1 MPSDP
6 LRTRI
11 CDRFGC
17 EYPIFA
23 FTHYPD
29 VAAAVTNAG
38 GVGVLGAGWGD
49 DPKGSEALRGR
60 IRRVKEMVGDR
71 PFAVDLI
78 LPASIPDHG
87 TPAEMGAMIPEEHRR
102 FARTIKEEYS
112 IPAPKSPVS
121 QPPLTRESI
130 REMVDMLYEEEVR
143 IFASGLGSPADLV
156 EEMQARGMTVIS
168 LVGKPRHAVKS
179 VAAGVDVIVAQGTD
193 AAGHTGE
200 MGTLSL
206 VPQVVEA
213 VRAAGSDAPVLAAG
227 GIASGRQLV
236 AALALGAV
244 GVWTGTIWLPAV
256 ESDLDP
262 ILKDRLV
269 RARGDE
275 TIRSDKRSGYTA
287 RFLRSKYDDVWERP
301 DAPRRA
307 LPMPL
312 QGMAYGDI
320 EQATSDHRMEEW
332 MTTPASQSVG
342 LVTGV
347 RPAAAIFA
355 DLVAEAREVLESVF
369 GVAPSG
375 SFTHR

>member
-1 MPSDP
+1 MDP
-6 LRTRI
+6 LRTAV

-49 DPKGSEALRGR
+49 DPKGPEALRGR
-60 IRRVKEMVGDR
+60 IRRVRELVGDR
-71 PFAVDLI
+71 PFGVDLI
-78 LPASIPDHG
+78 LPASVPDQG
-87 TPAEMGAMIPEEHRR
+87 TPDGMAALVPEEHRR
-102 FARTIKEEYS
+102 FARTIVDEYS
-112 IPAPKSPVS
+112 IPPPKNPAS

-130 REMVDMLYEEEVR
+130 REMVDMLFEEEVR

-156 EEMQARGMTVIS
+156 DEMHEHGMTVVS

-193 AAGHTGE
+193 AAGHTGDI
-200 MGTLSL
+200 GTLSL
-206 VPQVVEA
+206 VPQVVDA

-227 GIASGRQLV
+227 GVASGRQLV
-236 AALALGAV
+236 AALALGAA

-256 ESDLDP
+256 ESGLDP
-262 ILKDRLV
+262 ILKDKLV
-269 RARGDE
+269 RAGGDE

-287 RFLRSKYDDVWERP
+287 RFLRSTYDTVWERP

-312 QGMAYGDI
+312 QGIAYGDI
-320 EQATSDHRMEEW
+320 EQATIDHRMEEW

-342 LVTGV
+342 LVTGIEST
-347 RPAAAIFA
+347 ADIFA
-355 DLVAEAREVLESVF
+355 RLVDDARTTLGTAF
-369 GVAPSG
+369 GLAPPG
-375 SFTHR
+375 SFTPR